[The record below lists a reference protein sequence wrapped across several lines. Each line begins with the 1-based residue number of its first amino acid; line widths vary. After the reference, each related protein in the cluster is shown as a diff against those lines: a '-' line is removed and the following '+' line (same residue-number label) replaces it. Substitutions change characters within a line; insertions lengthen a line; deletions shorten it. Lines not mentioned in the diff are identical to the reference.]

1 MCVYYSMRTRRREGS
16 EMNEKMIDETRIAE
30 EIVSVLPAGIARACS
45 PDRDSIR
52 YTVRGEGMKLRIIV
66 LRRASLQKLA
76 EDADR
81 AVKVEYL
88 QRDLLASAGKRIEF
102 RYPRLSHFI
111 QLRKT
116 AMMMPVACVV

>member
-1 MCVYYSMRTRRREGS
+1 MRPNAQGDV
-16 EMNEKMIDETRIAE
+16 MVIEKKIDETRIAE

-52 YTVRGEGMKLRIIV
+52 YTVRGEGMKLRTIV

-102 RYPRLSHFI
+102 RYPRLSHFL
-111 QLRKT
+111 QLRQ
-116 AMMMPVACVV
+116 MPLVMPFASVV

>member
-1 MCVYYSMRTRRREGS
+1 MVT
-16 EMNEKMIDETRIAE
+16 EKKTDEARIAE

-52 YTVRGEGMKLRIIV
+52 YTVRSEGMKLRTIV
-66 LRRASLQKLA
+66 LQRASLQKLA

-88 QRDLLASAGKRIEF
+88 QRDLLSSAAKRVEF
-102 RYPRLSHFI
+102 RYPRLSHFLK
-111 QLRKT
+111 LRR
-116 AMMMPVACVV
+116 AAPGLPIACVV

>member
-1 MCVYYSMRTRRREGS
+1 MSTEL
-16 EMNEKMIDETRIAE
+16 KKTDEARIAD

-52 YTVRGEGMKLRIIV
+52 YTVRSEGMKLRTIV

-88 QRDLLASAGKRIEF
+88 QRDLLDSAAKRVEF

-111 QLRKT
+111 KIRR
-116 AMMMPVACVV
+116 AAPGFPIACVV